1 MAGFAGSLGAFYVPF
16 HEKHGDFNKPKGDFF
31 MTYCTAAT
39 TGALAIVGKAS
50 ADLDTYINWVTVV
63 SHPSAANALIKLI
76 VSADDTTYCA
86 GIINA
91 VTTTAKETLHI
102 NFGDIGVQL
111 GTDTATTTSTNTM
124 EVVLS
129 GGTATMYCFASGYTR
144 LRD

>member
-1 MAGFAGSLGAFYVPF
+1 MAGFANSLGAFYVP
-16 HEKHGDFNKPKGDFF
+16 HAEKTRDFNKPKGDFF

-39 TGALAIVGKAS
+39 TGALAIISKAS
-50 ADLDTYINWVTVV
+50 ADLDTYVNWVTVV
-63 SHPSAANALIKLI
+63 SHPSAANALIRLI

-86 GIINA
+86 GIINN
-91 VTTTAKETLHI
+91 VTTTAKQTLHI
-102 NFGDIGVQL
+102 NFGNVGIQL

-129 GGTATMYCFASGYTR
+129 GGTATMYCYASGYTR